1 MAYIHNSCGEKG
13 GVGKSIFSLILAEY
27 YLQRGKVPLICE
39 ADRSNGDVGR
49 AFEGKQKV
57 IYPYF
62 TEDSDEIDKADAILE
77 SVLAGNSD
85 AIVNSPAQS
94 HRALVQWLSQGS
106 ADLAIEE
113 GIQLCFWFVTSGGYD
128 SVTLF
133 LESLQEFDSIP
144 HILIRN
150 RHFTDRLTYDYSD
163 PAANE
168 TLRTALGAYQ
178 VPLVYLPRF
187 AAADLDFLK
196 SHALTFGEVLSRDGG
211 LTIAAR
217 SRVKRALTTFF
228 SQLDALEVF
237 SHDTPRDRTS
247 ENGAEPA
254 PKATSRKKR
263 SRAKKSV
270 GDSGQD
276 GNS

>member
-1 MAYIHNSCGEKG
+1 MPWIHNSCGEKG
-13 GVGKSIFSLILAEY
+13 GVGKSIVSLALAEY
-27 YLQRGKVPLICE
+27 FLRLGKAPLICE

-49 AFEGKQKV
+49 AFEGKQRV

-62 TEDSDEIDKADAILE
+62 TEDSDQIDKADTLLDE
-77 SVLAGNSD
+77 VLASNTD
-85 AIVNSPAQS
+85 AVVNSPAQS

-113 GIQLCFWFVTSGGYD
+113 GIKLCFWFVTSGEYD

-133 LESLQEFDSIP
+133 LESLQEFDGIP

-163 PAANE
+163 PDVNE
-168 TLRTALGAYQ
+168 SLGTALQAYK
-178 VPLVYLPRF
+178 VPVIYLPRF
-187 AAADLDFLK
+187 GTADLDFLK
-196 SHALTFGEVLSRDGG
+196 AHSLTFGEAISRESG

-228 SQLDALEVF
+228 SQLDALEVL
-237 SHDTPRDRTS
+237 TNGTS
-247 ENGAEPA
+247 DSGAEPA
-254 PKATSRKKR
+254 PKTPQRKKR

-270 GDSGQD
+270 GDSSKNGD
-276 GNS
+276 S